1 MASDPR
7 LSAIGEEL
15 KEKPPAILNAT
26 RRKFGAARA
35 AKQKT
40 AILLSKGRK
49 AGVKLPSYPASKFSK

>member
-1 MASDPR
+1 MADKQST

-15 KEKPPAILNAT
+15 KSNPPAIVNAT

-40 AILLSKGRK
+40 AILLSKARK
-49 AGVKLPSYPASKFSK
+49 AGVKIPNYSKGS